1 LAQVF
6 ATWSSFFAHNVLDR
20 NIEPSCRL
28 QQFGSEA
35 GFSGGIVTWRETDS
49 SNPEPRTF
57 DGRREGLSQL
67 IQAGWIAMAQEL
79 KLQGRRALVT
89 GSDTGI
95 GREIALEF
103 ARQGADV
110 VFHYVQKDGFPKA
123 AVEEVRSLG
132 CRSTAVQADFDDLE
146 QVFALAARTIEF
158 LGSVNCL
165 VNNAGVTMNRPF
177 LKVTPEQFDK
187 MFHINFRGQYFL
199 TQKVVEDMQLRKG
212 GVICNMSSVHG
223 LQGVPE
229 HSVYAATKGAIIAYT
244 RSLAVELAYK
254 GIRVNAIAPGWI
266 TVENY
271 FKCIP
276 GFTEEIAAATG
287 YEAIPIARCGAPQD
301 IARLAAFLCSDD
313 ASFIVGQTIVA
324 DGGTTALMSLV
335 SDFRKES
342 TNTFG
347 KGYIPGL

>member
-1 LAQVF
+1 MAKQL
-6 ATWSSFFAHNVLDR
+6 
-20 NIEPSCRL
+20 RL
-28 QQFGSEA
+28 QG
-35 GFSGGIVTWRETDS
+35 T
-49 SNPEPRTF
+49 
-57 DGRREGLSQL
+57 
-67 IQAGWIAMAQEL
+67 
-79 KLQGRRALVT
+79 KALVT

-95 GREIALEF
+95 GREIGLEF

-110 VFHYVQKDGFPKA
+110 VFHYVQDDSGVKTALKE
-123 AVEEVRSLG
+123 VEALG
-132 CRSTAVQADFDDLE
+132 RKVSAFQADFDSLA
-146 QVFALAARTIEF
+146 QVKRLADQAGEF
-158 LGSVNCL
+158 LGGVNCL

-177 LKVTPEQFDK
+177 LKTTPEQFEK
-187 MFHINFRGQYFL
+187 MFNINFRGQYFL
-199 TQKVVEDMQLRKG
+199 TQRVVESMLQKGG

-254 GIRVNAIAPGWI
+254 GIRVNAIAPGWV

-276 GFTEEIAAATG
+276 GFTQEMADEAG
-287 YEAIPIARCGAPQD
+287 YKAIPVARCGEPID

-313 ASFIVGQTIVA
+313 ASYIVGQTIVA

-347 KGYIPGL
+347 RGYIPGV

>member
-1 LAQVF
+1 MSQEF
-6 ATWSSFFAHNVLDR
+6 
-20 NIEPSCRL
+20 RL
-28 QQFGSEA
+28 QG
-35 GFSGGIVTWRETDS
+35 
-49 SNPEPRTF
+49 
-57 DGRREGLSQL
+57 
-67 IQAGWIAMAQEL
+67 
-79 KLQGRRALVT
+79 KKALVT

-95 GREIALEF
+95 GLEIGLEF

-110 VFHYVQKDGFPKA
+110 VFHFVQSDASVNAAVREVKAMGRKA
-123 AVEEVRSLG
+123 A
-132 CRSTAVQADFDDLE
+132 AFQADFDVLE
-146 QVFALAARTIEF
+146 QVHLLADRAHEF
-158 LGSVNCL
+158 LGGINCL

-177 LKVTPEQFDK
+177 LKVSPEQFDK
-187 MFHINFRGQYFL
+187 LFNINFRGQFFL
-199 TQKVVEDMQLRKG
+199 TQRVVERMLERGG

-229 HSVYAATKGAIIAYT
+229 HSVYAATKGAIISYT

-276 GFTEEIAAATG
+276 GFTKEIAAESG
-287 YEAIPIARCGAPQD
+287 HKAIPVARCGEPSD
-301 IARLAAFLCSDD
+301 IATLAAFLCSDD
-313 ASFIVGQTIVA
+313 ASFIIGQTIVA

-347 KGYIPGL
+347 RGYIPGV

>member
-1 LAQVF
+1 MAKQL
-6 ATWSSFFAHNVLDR
+6 
-20 NIEPSCRL
+20 RL
-28 QQFGSEA
+28 QG
-35 GFSGGIVTWRETDS
+35 T
-49 SNPEPRTF
+49 
-57 DGRREGLSQL
+57 
-67 IQAGWIAMAQEL
+67 
-79 KLQGRRALVT
+79 KALVT
-89 GSDTGI
+89 GSDSGI
-95 GREIALEF
+95 GHEIGLEF

-110 VFHYVQKDGFPKA
+110 VFHYVQDDSSVKA
-123 AVEEVRSLG
+123 AVKEVESLG
-132 CRSTAVQADFDDLE
+132 RKAAAFHADFDVLD
-146 QVFALAARTIEF
+146 QVMSLADRAREF
-158 LGSVNCL
+158 LGGVNCL

-199 TQKVVEDMQLRKG
+199 TQRIVEDMLQKGG

-244 RSLAVELAYK
+244 RSLAVELAYR

-276 GFTEEIAAATG
+276 GFTQAMADEAG
-287 YEAIPIARCGAPQD
+287 YRAIPVARCGEPID

-313 ASFIVGQTIVA
+313 ASFIIGQTITA

-347 KGYIPGL
+347 RGYIPGV

>member
-1 LAQVF
+1 MAKEL
-6 ATWSSFFAHNVLDR
+6 
-20 NIEPSCRL
+20 RL
-28 QQFGSEA
+28 QG
-35 GFSGGIVTWRETDS
+35 T
-49 SNPEPRTF
+49 
-57 DGRREGLSQL
+57 
-67 IQAGWIAMAQEL
+67 
-79 KLQGRRALVT
+79 KALVT
-89 GSDTGI
+89 GSETGI
-95 GREIALEF
+95 GHEIGLEF
-103 ARQGADV
+103 ARQGAHV
-110 VFHYVQKDGFPKA
+110 VFHYVQDDSGVKA
-123 AVEEVRSLG
+123 AIKEVEALG
-132 CRSTAVQADFDDLE
+132 RKASAFQADFDSLD
-146 QVFALAARTIEF
+146 QVTRLADQAGEF
-158 LGSVNCL
+158 LDGVNCL
-165 VNNAGVTMNRPF
+165 VNNAGVTLNRPF

-187 MFHINFRGQYFL
+187 MFHINFRGQFFL
-199 TQKVVEDMQLRKG
+199 TQRVVESMLQKGG
-212 GVICNMSSVHG
+212 GVICNISSVHG

-276 GFTEEIAAATG
+276 GFTQEMADEAG
-287 YEAIPIARCGAPQD
+287 YKAIPVARCGEPID

-313 ASFIVGQTIVA
+313 ASYIIGQTIVA

-347 KGYIPGL
+347 RGYIPGV

>member
-1 LAQVF
+1 MAKEL
-6 ATWSSFFAHNVLDR
+6 
-20 NIEPSCRL
+20 RL
-28 QQFGSEA
+28 QG
-35 GFSGGIVTWRETDS
+35 T
-49 SNPEPRTF
+49 
-57 DGRREGLSQL
+57 
-67 IQAGWIAMAQEL
+67 
-79 KLQGRRALVT
+79 KALVT

-95 GREIALEF
+95 GHEIGLEF
-103 ARQGADV
+103 ARQGAHV
-110 VFHYVQKDGFPKA
+110 VFHYVQDDSEVRA
-123 AVEEVRSLG
+123 AVKEVEALG
-132 CRSTAVQADFDDLE
+132 RKASAFQADFDSLD
-146 QVFALAARTIEF
+146 QVARLADQAGEF
-158 LGSVNCL
+158 LDGVNCL

-187 MFHINFRGQYFL
+187 MFHINFRGQFFL
-199 TQKVVEDMQLRKG
+199 TQRVVESMLQKGG

-229 HSVYAATKGAIIAYT
+229 HSVYAATKGAILAYT

-276 GFTEEIAAATG
+276 GFTQEMADEAG
-287 YEAIPIARCGAPQD
+287 YKAIPVARCGEPID

-313 ASFIVGQTIVA
+313 ASYIIGQTIVA

-347 KGYIPGL
+347 RGYIPGV

>member
-1 LAQVF
+1 MSQEL
-6 ATWSSFFAHNVLDR
+6 
-20 NIEPSCRL
+20 RL
-28 QQFGSEA
+28 QGKK
-35 GFSGGIVTWRETDS
+35 T
-49 SNPEPRTF
+49 
-57 DGRREGLSQL
+57 
-67 IQAGWIAMAQEL
+67 
-79 KLQGRRALVT
+79 LVT

-95 GREIALEF
+95 GHEIGLEF

-110 VFHYVQKDGFPKA
+110 VFHYVQDDSGVKA
-123 AVEEVRSLG
+123 AIKEVHSLG
-132 CRSTAVQADFDDLE
+132 RKATAFQADFNVLDQVTRLADL
-146 QVFALAARTIEF
+146 AGEF
-158 LGSVNCL
+158 LGGVNCL

-199 TQKVVEDMQLRKG
+199 TQRVVEDMLKRGG

-229 HSVYAATKGAIIAYT
+229 HSVYAGTKGAIIAYT
-244 RSLAVELAYK
+244 RSLAVELAYR

-276 GFTEEIAAATG
+276 GFTKEMADEAG
-287 YEAIPIARCGAPQD
+287 YAAIPVARCGEPLD

-347 KGYIPGL
+347 RGYIPGV

>member
-1 LAQVF
+1 MPQAL
-6 ATWSSFFAHNVLDR
+6 
-20 NIEPSCRL
+20 RL
-28 QQFGSEA
+28 QG
-35 GFSGGIVTWRETDS
+35 
-49 SNPEPRTF
+49 
-57 DGRREGLSQL
+57 
-67 IQAGWIAMAQEL
+67 
-79 KLQGRRALVT
+79 KKALVT

-95 GREIALEF
+95 GHEIALEF

-110 VFHYVQKDGFPKA
+110 VFHYVQSDSGVKA
-123 AVEEVRSLG
+123 AVEEAKSLG
-132 CRSTAVQADFDDLE
+132 RKSAAFQADFDVLDE
-146 QVFALAARTIEF
+146 VTRLADQASEF
-158 LGSVNCL
+158 LGGINCL

-177 LKVTPEQFDK
+177 LKVKPDQFDK
-187 MFHINFRGQYFL
+187 LFNINFRGPYFL
-199 TQKVVEDMQLRKG
+199 TQRLVEGMLQLGG

-254 GIRVNAIAPGWI
+254 GIRVNAIAPGWV

-276 GFTEEIAAATG
+276 GFTKEIAAEVG
-287 YEAIPIARCGAPQD
+287 HKSIPVARCGEPSD

-313 ASFIVGQTIVA
+313 ASYIVGQTIVA

-335 SDFRKES
+335 SDFRQAS

-347 KGYIPGL
+347 KGYIPGV

>member
-1 LAQVF
+1 
-6 ATWSSFFAHNVLDR
+6 
-20 NIEPSCRL
+20 
-28 QQFGSEA
+28 
-35 GFSGGIVTWRETDS
+35 
-49 SNPEPRTF
+49 
-57 DGRREGLSQL
+57 
-67 IQAGWIAMAQEL
+67 MAQEL
-79 KLQGRRALVT
+79 SLHGKKALVT

-95 GREIALEF
+95 GHEIGLEF
-103 ARQGADV
+103 ARRGADV
-110 VFHYVQKDGFPKA
+110 VFHYVLDDSGVRA
-123 AVEEVRSLG
+123 AVEKVKSLG
-132 CRSTAVQADFDDLE
+132 RKSAAFQADFDALD
-146 QVFALAARTIEF
+146 QVKRLADQSSEF
-158 LGSVNCL
+158 LGGVNCL

-199 TQKVVEDMQLRKG
+199 TQRVVEGMLQSGG

-244 RSLAVELAYK
+244 RSLAVELGHQ
-254 GIRVNAIAPGWI
+254 GIRVNAIAPGWV
-266 TVENY
+266 TVDNY

-276 GFTEEIAAATG
+276 GFTKEMAAETG
-287 YEAIPIARCGAPQD
+287 YKAIPIARCGETSD
-301 IARLAAFLCSDD
+301 IAKVAAFLCSDD
-313 ASFIVGQTIVA
+313 ASFIVGQTIVV

-347 KGYIPGL
+347 RGYIPGV

>member
-1 LAQVF
+1 MPPEL
-6 ATWSSFFAHNVLDR
+6 
-20 NIEPSCRL
+20 RL
-28 QQFGSEA
+28 QG
-35 GFSGGIVTWRETDS
+35 
-49 SNPEPRTF
+49 
-57 DGRREGLSQL
+57 
-67 IQAGWIAMAQEL
+67 
-79 KLQGRRALVT
+79 KKALVT

-95 GREIALEF
+95 GHEIALEF

-110 VFHYVQKDGFPKA
+110 VFHYVQDDAAVKT
-123 AVEEVRSLG
+123 AVEEVQSLG
-132 CRSTAVQADFDDLE
+132 RRSAAFQADFDALD
-146 QVFALAARTIEF
+146 QVTTLADRASEF
-158 LGSVNCL
+158 LGGVNCL

-187 MFHINFRGQYFL
+187 MFHINFRGQFFL
-199 TQKVVEDMQLRKG
+199 TQRVVEDMLKQAG
-212 GVICNMSSVHG
+212 GVICNVSSIHG
-223 LQGVPE
+223 LQGAPE
-229 HSVYAATKGAIIAYT
+229 HSVYAATKGAILAYT
-244 RSLAVELAYK
+244 RSLAVELAYR

-276 GFTEEIAAATG
+276 GFTKEIAEERG
-287 YEAIPIARCGAPQD
+287 YNAIPVARCGEPSD

-313 ASFIVGQTIVA
+313 ASFIVGQTMVA

-347 KGYIPGL
+347 KGYIPGV

>member
-1 LAQVF
+1 MPQAL
-6 ATWSSFFAHNVLDR
+6 
-20 NIEPSCRL
+20 RL
-28 QQFGSEA
+28 QG
-35 GFSGGIVTWRETDS
+35 
-49 SNPEPRTF
+49 
-57 DGRREGLSQL
+57 
-67 IQAGWIAMAQEL
+67 
-79 KLQGRRALVT
+79 KKALVT

-95 GREIALEF
+95 GHEIALEF

-110 VFHYVQKDGFPKA
+110 VFHYVQSDSGVKA
-123 AVEEVRSLG
+123 AVEEAKSLG
-132 CRSTAVQADFDDLE
+132 RKSAAFQADFDVLDE
-146 QVFALAARTIEF
+146 VTRLADQASEF
-158 LGSVNCL
+158 LGGINCL

-177 LKVTPEQFDK
+177 LKVKPEQFDK
-187 MFHINFRGQYFL
+187 LFNINFRGPYFL
-199 TQKVVEDMQLRKG
+199 TQRLVEGMPQQGG

-254 GIRVNAIAPGWI
+254 GIRVNAIAPGWV

-276 GFTEEIAAATG
+276 GFTKEIAAEVG
-287 YEAIPIARCGAPQD
+287 HKSIPVARCGEPSD

-313 ASFIVGQTIVA
+313 ASYIVGQTIVA

-335 SDFRKES
+335 SDFRQAS

-347 KGYIPGL
+347 KGYIPGV

>member
-1 LAQVF
+1 MPPEL
-6 ATWSSFFAHNVLDR
+6 
-20 NIEPSCRL
+20 RL
-28 QQFGSEA
+28 QG
-35 GFSGGIVTWRETDS
+35 
-49 SNPEPRTF
+49 
-57 DGRREGLSQL
+57 
-67 IQAGWIAMAQEL
+67 
-79 KLQGRRALVT
+79 KKALVT

-95 GREIALEF
+95 GHEIALEF

-110 VFHYVQKDGFPKA
+110 VFHYVQDDAAVKT
-123 AVEEVRSLG
+123 AVEEVQSLG
-132 CRSTAVQADFDDLE
+132 RRSAAFQADFDALD
-146 QVFALAARTIEF
+146 QVTTLADRASEF
-158 LGSVNCL
+158 LGGVNCL

-187 MFHINFRGQYFL
+187 MFHINFRGQFFL
-199 TQKVVEDMQLRKG
+199 TQRVVEGMLKQGG
-212 GVICNMSSVHG
+212 GVICNMSSIHG
-223 LQGVPE
+223 LQGAPE
-229 HSVYAATKGAIIAYT
+229 HSVYAATKGAILAYT
-244 RSLAVELAYK
+244 RSLAVELAYR

-276 GFTEEIAAATG
+276 GFTKEIAEERG
-287 YEAIPIARCGAPQD
+287 SNAIPVARCGEPSD

-313 ASFIVGQTIVA
+313 ASFIIGQTIVA

-347 KGYIPGL
+347 KGYIPGV

>member
-1 LAQVF
+1 M
-6 ATWSSFFAHNVLDR
+6 
-20 NIEPSCRL
+20 P
-28 QQFGSEA
+28 
-35 GFSGGIVTWRETDS
+35 
-49 SNPEPRTF
+49 
-57 DGRREGLSQL
+57 
-67 IQAGWIAMAQEL
+67 QEL
-79 KLQGRRALVT
+79 KLQGKKALVT

-95 GREIALEF
+95 GHEIGMEF

-110 VFHYVQKDGFPKA
+110 VFHYVQSDAEVRA
-123 AVEEVRSLG
+123 AVEEVKSMGRKS
-132 CRSTAVQADFDDLE
+132 AAFQADFDVLND
-146 QVFALAARTIEF
+146 VTRLADQAGEF
-158 LGSVNCL
+158 LGGVNCL

-187 MFHINFRGQYFL
+187 LFHINFRGQFFL
-199 TQKVVEDMQLRKG
+199 TQRIVEDMLRKSG

-229 HSVYAATKGAIIAYT
+229 HTAYAATKGAILAYT

-254 GIRVNAIAPGWI
+254 GIRVNAIAPGWV

-276 GFTEEIAAATG
+276 GFTQEIANETG
-287 YEAIPIARCGAPQD
+287 YKAIPVARCGEPSD
-301 IARLAAFLCSDD
+301 IAKLAAFLCSDD

-347 KGYIPGL
+347 RGYIPGV

>member
-1 LAQVF
+1 
-6 ATWSSFFAHNVLDR
+6 
-20 NIEPSCRL
+20 
-28 QQFGSEA
+28 
-35 GFSGGIVTWRETDS
+35 
-49 SNPEPRTF
+49 
-57 DGRREGLSQL
+57 
-67 IQAGWIAMAQEL
+67 MAQQL
-79 KLQGRRALVT
+79 RLHGKKALVT

-95 GREIALEF
+95 GHEIGLEF

-110 VFHYVQKDGFPKA
+110 VFHYVQSDAGVKA
-123 AVEEVRSLG
+123 AVAEAQSLG
-132 CRSTAVQADFDDLE
+132 RKSAAFQADFDVLD
-146 QVFALAARTIEF
+146 QATRLADQAGEF
-158 LGSVNCL
+158 LGGINCL
-165 VNNAGVTMNRPF
+165 INNAGVTMNRPF

-199 TQKVVEDMQLRKG
+199 TQRVVEDMLQRGGG

-229 HSVYAATKGAIIAYT
+229 HSVYAATKGAILAYT

-276 GFTEEIAAATG
+276 GFTEEMAAEAG
-287 YEAIPIARCGAPQD
+287 HKAIPVARTGEPSD
-301 IARLAAFLCSDD
+301 IAKLAAFLCSDD
-313 ASFIVGQTIVA
+313 ASFIIGQTIVS
-324 DGGTTALMSLV
+324 DGGTSALMSLV

-342 TNTFG
+342 GNTFG
-347 KGYIPGL
+347 KGYIPGI

>member
-1 LAQVF
+1 MAKQL
-6 ATWSSFFAHNVLDR
+6 
-20 NIEPSCRL
+20 RL
-28 QQFGSEA
+28 QG
-35 GFSGGIVTWRETDS
+35 T
-49 SNPEPRTF
+49 
-57 DGRREGLSQL
+57 
-67 IQAGWIAMAQEL
+67 
-79 KLQGRRALVT
+79 KALVT

-95 GREIALEF
+95 GREIGLEF

-110 VFHYVQKDGFPKA
+110 VFHYVQDDSGVKTALKE
-123 AVEEVRSLG
+123 VEALG
-132 CRSTAVQADFDDLE
+132 RKVSAFQADFDSLD
-146 QVFALAARTIEF
+146 QVKRLADQAGEF
-158 LGSVNCL
+158 LGGVNCL

-177 LKVTPEQFDK
+177 LKTTPEQFEK
-187 MFHINFRGQYFL
+187 MFNINFRGQYFL
-199 TQKVVEDMQLRKG
+199 TQRVVESMLQKGG

-254 GIRVNAIAPGWI
+254 GIRVNAIAPGWV

-276 GFTEEIAAATG
+276 GFTQEMADEAG
-287 YEAIPIARCGAPQD
+287 YKAIPVARCGEPID

-313 ASFIVGQTIVA
+313 ASYIIGQTIVA

-347 KGYIPGL
+347 RGYIPGV